1 MSDSTTMQGVTTDH
15 IVPLKVYFAV
25 ATSLFV
31 LLALTVWI
39 FEVDL
44 GRFAV
49 AAALAVAVVKAVL
62 VVLYFMHVKY
72 SSRLVWLFA
81 SGGVFWLMI
90 LFMFTLSDF
99 LTR

>member
-1 MSDSTTMQGVTTDH
+1 MQGLTSDH

-25 ATSLFV
+25 AAALFL
-31 LLALTVWI
+31 LLALTVAV
-39 FEVDL
+39 FSFDL
-44 GRFAV
+44 GPYNIV
-49 AAALAVAVVKAVL
+49 AALVIAVLKAVL
-62 VVLYFMHVKY
+62 VVLFFMHVKY

-81 SGGVFWLMI
+81 TGGVFWLLI